1 MGHRRGVV
9 AGFPTTTLP
18 STTRAFI
25 CPYPNEVVVND
36 YVNKDYLTLS
46 YPPGG
51 DEVLK
56 GSGDELSLPDD
67 GPQEILLL
75 TYNVGFLE
83 LKFSVKYALS
93 AKLTLTRSD
102 LTTEVLE
109 QPAAR
114 DAVSQNSMLIMV
126 SHRGWARFLTRRLHG
141 TSVPYRI
148 IRTIQQNTVF
158 IPTRECRW

>member
-1 MGHRRGVV
+1 MRHRRLVV

-18 STTRAFI
+18 STTRAFT
-25 CPYPNEVVVND
+25 CPYPSEVVVYDYFND
-36 YVNKDYLTLS
+36 DYLTLS

-56 GSGDELSLPDD
+56 GSGDELSLPED

-102 LTTEVLE
+102 LTTEVLQ

-114 DAVSQNSMLIMV
+114 DAVSQNSVLV
-126 SHRGWARFLTRRLHG
+126 KVTVQKG
-141 TSVPYRI
+141 TGPCDI
-148 IRTIQQNTVF
+148 AK
-158 IPTRECRW
+158 